1 MRRTLL
7 SFYLILT
14 LGLGL
19 HAQILMPGN
28 DGGEKTVA
36 ISSDETFYDSG
47 GKDKGIP
54 RNVVSAITF
63 TPRPGEVIEITLE
76 ELELTGGAG
85 LYCYNGVAKLIK
97 EEDSEGE
104 ESYTRPRNP
113 NPFLSYPHDIATK
126 VIRSR
131 SLDGKV
137 TLVFENGNGTGK
149 GWVAK
154 VSSTPRRADDSKL
167 PDGEVRISTT
177 PQTITVGD

>member
-76 ELELTGGAG
+76 ELELNGGAG
-85 LYCYNGVAKLIK
+85 LYCYNGVVKLIK

-104 ESYTRPRNP
+104 ESAPEILNP
-113 NPFLSYPHDIATK
+113 SYP
-126 VIRSR
+126 
-131 SLDGKV
+131 
-137 TLVFENGNGTGK
+137 TL
-149 GWVAK
+149 
-154 VSSTPRRADDSKL
+154 
-167 PDGEVRISTT
+167 TT
-177 PQTITVGD
+177 

>member
-54 RNVVSAITF
+54 KNVVSAITF

-85 LYCYNGVAKLIK
+85 LYCYNGVVKLIK

-113 NPFLSYPHDIATK
+113 GASMGRSLWSSRMAMVQAK
-126 VIRSR
+126 AGWLRSR
-131 SLDGKV
+131 VPRG
-137 TLVFENGNGTGK
+137 
-149 GWVAK
+149 AK
-154 VSSTPRRADDSKL
+154 VMPSYLRGR
-167 PDGEVRISTT
+167 
-177 PQTITVGD
+177 